1 MVRGRR
7 AQKKS
12 GGGAELGWGHRV
24 GGGAELVCGGRQ
36 SWWRRTPA
44 VVWKRKDR
52 IMSLK
57 REESAIEDEPPG
69 LEAVGTA
76 TPHVGR
82 TATETATGWHLAE
95 RVAT

>member
-1 MVRGRR
+1 M
-7 AQKKS
+7 
-12 GGGAELGWGHRV
+12 
-24 GGGAELVCGGRQ
+24 
-36 SWWRRTPA
+36 
-44 VVWKRKDR
+44 VWKRKDR

-82 TATETATGWHLAE
+82 TATETAAGWHLAE